1 MPTFL
6 VVGATGQQG
15 GGVVEALLASDHP
28 DLTIRALTRNP
39 SSSAA
44 QALASRGVQPVKG
57 DLLDR
62 QSISK
67 ALEGADAAYLV
78 TDFRGPEDVEGELK
92 QGKQFVDAAKEAGV
106 KHLVFSSVAGADISQ
121 PVEHFYSKYKI
132 EEYIRESG
140 LSWTVIRPV
149 GFMEVVPPPGIGR
162 FFFFSA
168 MAALMSNTKQ
178 RYVACKD
185 IGKAN
190 ALALLNPEKFNG
202 RVVTIAGQVA
212 DVDELQG
219 ALEKGE
225 GEKGWGR
232 IWLPR
237 WVIIRLTPH
246 HYRQMFDWLYYE
258 NCQPGSVEETRE
270 LIPNLLS
277 IEDWAREQKN
287 QRTKSE

>member
-1 MPTFL
+1 MVFFP
-6 VVGATGQQG
+6 
-15 GGVVEALLASDHP
+15 
-28 DLTIRALTRNP
+28 I
-39 SSSAA
+39 
-44 QALASRGVQPVKG
+44 
-57 DLLDR
+57 
-62 QSISK
+62 
-67 ALEGADAAYLV
+67 
-78 TDFRGPEDVEGELK
+78 LK
-92 QGKQFVDAAKEAGV
+92 CKKGV

-132 EEYIRESG
+132 EEYIIESG

-162 FFFFSA
+162 FFFLSA
-168 MAALMSNTKQ
+168 MAALMGNTKQ

-190 ALALLNPEKFNG
+190 AIALLNPERFNG
-202 RVVTIAGQVA
+202 KVVTIAGQVA
-212 DVDELQG
+212 DVDELQS

-246 HYRQMFDWLYYE
+246 HYRQMFDVSITCVNRLIANFGQWLYYE

-270 LIPNLLS
+270 LIPDLLS
-277 IEDWAREQKN
+277 IEDWAREQKD